1 MMLEVS
7 VGEAI
12 DKYTILQIKS
22 EKITNDAKLMNI
34 VKEKNLIAI
43 SLNENGYL
51 HKFDAYIKELKTIN
65 EVLWDIEDK
74 IRIKEF
80 NNQFDDEF
88 IQLARSVYITNDK
101 RFEVKNKINQ
111 ETNSLIKEEKSYAKY
126 N

>member
-22 EKITNDAKLMNI
+22 EKITNDAKLINI

-65 EVLWDIEDK
+65 EVLWNIEDK
-74 IRIKEF
+74 IRVKEF

>member
-1 MMLEVS
+1 MILEVS

-22 EKITNDAKLMNI
+22 EKITNDIKLTNI

-51 HKFDAYIKELKTIN
+51 HKFDNYVKELKTIN
-65 EVLWDIEDK
+65 EILWNIEDK
-74 IRIKEF
+74 IRIKES
-80 NNQFDDEF
+80 NQEFDQEF

-111 ETNSLIKEEKSYAKY
+111 ETNSVIKEEKSYVKY

>member
-34 VKEKNLIAI
+34 VKEKNLIELA
-43 SLNENGYL
+43 LNQNNYFHPFQSE
-51 HKFDAYIKELKTIN
+51 IKELKSIN
-65 EVLWDIEDK
+65 EILWDIEDK
-74 IRIKEF
+74 IRIKEA
-80 NNQFDDEF
+80 NNKFDSEF
-88 IQLARSVYITNDK
+88 IELARSVYVTNDK
-101 RFEVKNKINQ
+101 RFEIKNKINQ
-111 ETNSLIKEEKSYAKY
+111 KTNSSIKEEKSYAKY

>member
-65 EVLWDIEDK
+65 EVLWNIEDK
-74 IRIKEF
+74 IRVKEF
-80 NNQFDDEF
+80 SNQFDDEF